1 MFRFLSVPLF
11 FVMFAI
17 VPQARAETS
26 ETDRAEIVR
35 IIGAQM
41 DAFIRDDGVEAFS
54 YAAPSIQAMFRT
66 PERFMTMVQRGYP
79 PVYRPQNVQFLDLVE
94 SDGRPLQKVQV
105 VGPDGLP
112 VMAVYTME
120 MQSDGTW
127 RIAGCVLFRLDG
139 RAT

>member
-1 MFRFLSVPLF
+1 VAPPAS
-11 FVMFAI
+11 
-17 VPQARAETS
+17 AETS

-35 IIGAQM
+35 VIGAQM
-41 DAFIRDDGVEAFS
+41 DAFLRDDGTEAFS
-54 YAAPSIQAMFRT
+54 YAAPSIRAMFQT
-66 PERFMTMVQRGYP
+66 PERFMSMVQRGYP
-79 PVYRPQNVQFLDLVE
+79 PVYRPQDVKFLDLVE

-105 VGPDGLP
+105 IGPDGLP

-120 MQSDGTW
+120 LQPDGTW